1 MVALLD
7 EAACGLLQTAVDGTL
22 LRANR
27 VFCAWLGYPRETLV
41 GKRRFQDLL
50 TMGGRIFHQTHWAPL
65 LQMQGSVSEVKL
77 EVVHRDGTAIP
88 MILNALVRSDR
99 GVTVHEIATYV
110 ARDRD
115 KYERELVLSRRR
127 LEDAVT
133 EAKRLQVEAKD
144 RAVFAEQMM
153 GIVSHDLR
161 NPLSTI
167 QMAAALL
174 GRSDLE
180 ISQQRVLGRI
190 ARATERA
197 NKLIADLLDFTQS
210 RLGKGLSVTRETIDL
225 HAVVAD
231 SVEEL
236 TLAFPGRILRHD
248 RSGAGSCLADAHRL
262 AQLIGNLVTNA
273 MAYGSPGSPVTVTST
288 IESDSFVV
296 GVHNHGSPIP
306 PALLPGLFQP
316 MARGTA
322 AGTAT
327 RSVGLGLYIV
337 NEIARAHGGRTEVES
352 TEIRGTTFR
361 AVFPNGHP
369 GGPGARGS
377 QG

>member
-1 MVALLD
+1 VAALLD
-7 EAACGLLQTAVDGTL
+7 EAACGLLQTAVDGTV

-27 VFCAWLGYPRETLV
+27 VFCAWLGYPREALV

-77 EVVHRDGTAIP
+77 DVLHRDGTAIP
-88 MILNALVRSDR
+88 MVLNALARTDR
-99 GVTVHEIATYV
+99 GITVHEIAIYV

-115 KYERELVLSRRR
+115 KYERELVQSRKR

-167 QMAAALL
+167 QMATALL
-174 GRSDLE
+174 GRGDLPV
-180 ISQQRVLGRI
+180 SQQRVLGRI

-197 NKLIADLLDFTQS
+197 HKLIADLLDFTQA
-210 RLGKGLSVTRETIDL
+210 RLGTGLPVARQTIDL
-225 HAVVAD
+225 HAAVAET
-231 SVEEL
+231 VEEL
-236 TLAFPGRILRHD
+236 ALAYPGRILRHE
-248 RSGAGSCLADAHRL
+248 RAGAGSCLADADRL
-262 AQLIGNLVTNA
+262 AQLIGNLVANA
-273 MAYGSPGSPVTVTST
+273 MAYGSPGSPVTVSST
-288 IESDSFVV
+288 IANDSFTLS
-296 GVHNHGSPIP
+296 VHNHGSPIP
-306 PALLPGLFQP
+306 LALQPGLFQP

-322 AGTAT
+322 AGSAT

-352 TEIRGTTFR
+352 TEASGTTFR
-361 AVFPNGHP
+361 AVLPC
-369 GGPGARGS
+369 GG
-377 QG
+377 